1 MPQLPTTIASS
12 VRSKVQRLAILDH
25 GEGISSRQHVLV
37 FLLYLIV
44 YFIMRFTKI
53 LRYIKMSNNV
63 EKENLKF
70 DVSYIVDKPLADC
83 FR

>member
-12 VRSKVQRLAILDH
+12 VRSNVQRLAILDH

-53 LRYIKMSNNV
+53 LRYIKMSNNI

-70 DVSYIVDKPLADC
+70 DVSYIVNKLLADC